1 MATPTEP
8 HGISGVGKFLMI
20 YFSLLFGWEIIVP
33 YLLVM
38 AGFPAQDIGD
48 PNTKAVLTNLVIA
61 IMSYIVGRNEG
72 SRQAEQTLAK
82 MADTAKTVATTAAS
96 VATAGSPPVDG
107 TVKLQEGQEVKVEAV
122 PNQEE
127 PQ

>member
-82 MADTAKTVATTAAS
+82 MADTAKTVATTAAT
-96 VATAGSPPVDG
+96 VAGSAPAVDG

-122 PNQEE
+122 PDPEKQ
-127 PQ
+127 